1 MYLLCNFR
9 LDFPNLRGIVV
20 VAAMLDDNTQS
31 LRYCLY
37 ARKSTE
43 QDERQ
48 AMSIDSQIKEMMAM
62 AQRDGLQVIAI
73 KQESYSAKLSAK
85 RPIFNELIN
94 DIREDKFDA
103 ILTWAPDR
111 LSRNAGD
118 LGSLVDLMDA
128 GKLQKIRTFGQSFSN
143 TPNEK
148 FLLMILCSQAK
159 LENDNRGINVKRG
172 IRAKCEMGW
181 RPCMPPLGYFT
192 RAASGKGKDVIV
204 DEERAPYIVG
214 MFEMSAN
221 GKSGRHIRQ
230 WLIDNNIRTRGN
242 KQIPLSMI
250 YRMLKS
256 PFYYGEFEYPK
267 NSGNWYKGQHTPL
280 IKKELFDR
288 VQESLIVPQ
297 KTKWGSKEFPYKQFL
312 KCYSCGSSI
321 VGEEKIKT
329 RKDGSRK
336 RFVYYHCSRQ
346 VNYDCKEP
354 FAHEDDIVQG
364 LSILCNKLITDT
376 SRLEPGIKVAMD
388 KFVGMIRSTG
398 GDVSTPVGAYIKYV
412 LNEGSTFEKTR
423 LIRNI
428 DAKLLL
434 HNRLL
439 INDRRIVG
447 P

>member
-20 VAAMLDDNTQS
+20 VAVMLDNNTQS

-62 AQRDGLQVIAI
+62 AQKDGLQVIAI

-103 ILTWAPDR
+103 ILTWAPDH

-118 LGSLVDLMDA
+118 LGSLVDLMDT

-192 RAASGKGKDVIV
+192 RAASGKGRDVII
-204 DEERAPYIVG
+204 DAERAPYLVK
-214 MFEMSAN
+214 MFEMSAE
-221 GKSGRHIRQ
+221 GKGGRHIRQ
-230 WLIDNNIRTRGN
+230 WLEDNNIRTRGD
-242 KQIPLSMI
+242 KAIPLSMI
-250 YRMLKS
+250 YRMLGS
-256 PFYYGEFEYPK
+256 TFYYGEFEYPK
-267 NSGNWYKGQHTPL
+267 GSGNWYKGNHEPL
-280 IKKELFDR
+280 ISKDLFDR
-288 VQESLIVPQ
+288 VQRQLKVPA
-297 KTKWGSKEFPYKQFL
+297 KTKWGSKEFPFKQFM
-312 KCYSCGSSI
+312 KCYSCGSSL
-321 VGEEKIKT
+321 VGENKIKK
-329 RKDGSRK
+329 RKDGSERTHT
-336 RFVYYHCSRQ
+336 YYHCSRQ
-346 VNYDCKEP
+346 VDRNCKEP
-354 FAHEDDIVQG
+354 YATEASIIEQ
-364 LSILCNKLITDT
+364 LSKMCNELIFD
-376 SRLEPGIKVAMD
+376 IKVVEPDLQNAIN
-388 KFVGMIRSTG
+388 KFSKMMNVINPGNNQLLV
-398 GDVSTPVGAYIKYV
+398 VSLYIKYV
-412 LNEGSTFEKTR
+412 LHNGTLFEKTR
-423 LIRNI
+423 LVRNLNVNL
-428 DAKLLL
+428 AL
-434 HNRLL
+434 HNRKL
-439 INDRRIVG
+439 I
-447 P
+447 PQT